1 MKPTIFSSQNT
12 IRYNEKSKFEEKI
25 LIFEILRKNL
35 KSIPKL
41 GHVTLPMARS
51 SFYQPGPILLSSLF
65 MYQLIN
71 WGYID

>member
-1 MKPTIFSSQNT
+1 MKMKPTIFSSQNT

-41 GHVTLPMARS
+41 GHVTLS
-51 SFYQPGPILLSSLF
+51 KWISFIVKNSYLNALES
-65 MYQLIN
+65 
-71 WGYID
+71 

>member
-41 GHVTLPMARS
+41 GHVTLLNTGVNIPTDKP
-51 SFYQPGPILLSSLF
+51 YLF
-65 MYQLIN
+65 PDGICTMF
-71 WGYID
+71 

>member
-1 MKPTIFSSQNT
+1 MKMKPTIFSSQNT

-41 GHVTLPMARS
+41 GHVTLR
-51 SFYQPGPILLSSLF
+51 LLNFRQKFHKMPSCF
-65 MYQLIN
+65 DN
-71 WGYID
+71 V

>member
-41 GHVTLPMARS
+41 GHVTLYKRKAQSTLEHREE
-51 SFYQPGPILLSSLF
+51 
-65 MYQLIN
+65 
-71 WGYID
+71 